1 MNAID
6 LIAANANTIK
16 KGTKNPMDMMK
27 LIKPDFVQ
35 ESGDLWPAIGTVR
48 GVADILE
55 AANRTPDESVK
66 SDLISAA
73 KKSMQDVIDAL
84 TETTDPEPNDDD

>member
-1 MNAID
+1 
-6 LIAANANTIK
+6 
-16 KGTKNPMDMMK
+16 MDMMK

-55 AANRTPDESVK
+55 SANRTPDDGVK
-66 SDLISAA
+66 NDLISAA
-73 KKSMQDVIDAL
+73 KKSLQNVIDAL
-84 TETTDPEPNDDD
+84 TESPAGEPDDDE

>member
-1 MNAID
+1 
-6 LIAANANTIK
+6 
-16 KGTKNPMDMMK
+16 MDMMK

-55 AANRTPDESVK
+55 SANRTPDDDVK
-66 SDLISAA
+66 NDLISAA
-73 KKSMQDVIDAL
+73 KKSLQNVIDAL
-84 TETTDPEPNDDD
+84 TEPPAGEPDDDE

>member
-1 MNAID
+1 
-6 LIAANANTIK
+6 
-16 KGTKNPMDMMK
+16 MDMLK

-55 AANRTPDESVK
+55 SANRTPDDGVK
-66 SDLISAA
+66 NDLISAA
-73 KKSMQDVIDAL
+73 KKSLQNVIDAL
-84 TETTDPEPNDDD
+84 TEPPAGEPDDDD

>member
-1 MNAID
+1 
-6 LIAANANTIK
+6 
-16 KGTKNPMDMMK
+16 MDMMK

-48 GVADILE
+48 VVADILE

-66 SDLISAA
+66 SVLISAA

-84 TETTDPEPNDDD
+84 TESPESEPDDD